1 MVESV
6 RDGGTLRLM
15 LIPSMH
21 YITVMLTG
29 IRCPAFKPDGGSEDH
44 ADEVCLVS
52 GVAEGAQ
59 TWGGHF

>member
-44 ADEVCLVS
+44 ADEVSMSLVS
-52 GVAEGAQ
+52 DSIGVILIP
-59 TWGGHF
+59 